1 MADNIC
7 FPAKLL
13 HGHIFDLM
21 GKGIDRIFFPYVVY
35 EKLEKGSQN
44 SFNCPIVAGYSDVI
58 KSAINTSK
66 RSNIPLDSPVINFK
80 DINQLKEIIETQLYK
95 KLYTNDYI
103 SESEY
108 KNLCQEK

>member
-1 MADNIC
+1 MDI
-7 FPAKLL
+7 
-13 HGHIFDLM
+13 IE
-21 GKGIDRIFFPYVVY
+21 IVV
-35 EKLEKGSQN
+35 ESIVDKNKESAV
-44 SFNCPIVAGYSDVI
+44 SFINDKDKFLNLFVEEYDVI
-58 KSAINTSK
+58 IKKKLGNTSMITNPEAFN
-66 RSNIPLDSPVINFK
+66 SVNFK

>member
-1 MADNIC
+1 MDIVE
-7 FPAKLL
+7 
-13 HGHIFDLM
+13 I
-21 GKGIDRIFFPYVVY
+21 VVESIVDEY
-35 EKLEKGSQN
+35 KESAV
-44 SFNCPIVAGYSDVI
+44 SFINDKDKFLNLFVQEYDVI
-58 KSAINTSK
+58 IKNKLGNTSMITNPEAFN
-66 RSNIPLDSPVINFK
+66 SVNFK

>member
-1 MADNIC
+1 M
-7 FPAKLL
+7 
-13 HGHIFDLM
+13 
-21 GKGIDRIFFPYVVY
+21 VVESIVDKY
-35 EKLEKGSQN
+35 KESAV
-44 SFNCPIVAGYSDVI
+44 SFINDKDKFLNLFVQEYDVI
-58 KSAINTSK
+58 IKKKLGNTSMITNPEAFN
-66 RSNIPLDSPVINFK
+66 SVNFK

>member
-1 MADNIC
+1 MDIVE
-7 FPAKLL
+7 
-13 HGHIFDLM
+13 I
-21 GKGIDRIFFPYVVY
+21 VVESIVDKY
-35 EKLEKGSQN
+35 KESAV
-44 SFNCPIVAGYSDVI
+44 SFINDKDKFLNLFVQEYDVI
-58 KSAINTSK
+58 IKNKLGNTSMITNPEAFN
-66 RSNIPLDSPVINFK
+66 SVNFK

>member
-1 MADNIC
+1 MKVDI
-7 FPAKLL
+7 
-13 HGHIFDLM
+13 IE
-21 GKGIDRIFFPYVVY
+21 RVVESIVDEY
-35 EKLEKGSQN
+35 KESAV
-44 SFNCPIVAGYSDVI
+44 SFINDKDKFLNLFVQEYDVI
-58 KSAINTSK
+58 IKNKLGNTSMITNPEAFN
-66 RSNIPLDSPVINFK
+66 SVNFK

>member
-1 MADNIC
+1 MDIVE
-7 FPAKLL
+7 
-13 HGHIFDLM
+13 IVVE
-21 GKGIDRIFFPYVVY
+21 RIVDKYKESAV
-35 EKLEKGSQN
+35 
-44 SFNCPIVAGYSDVI
+44 SFINNKDKFLNLFVQEYDVI
-58 KSAINTSK
+58 IKNKLGNTSMITNPEAFN
-66 RSNIPLDSPVINFK
+66 SVNFK

>member
-1 MADNIC
+1 MNI
-7 FPAKLL
+7 
-13 HGHIFDLM
+13 IE
-21 GKGIDRIFFPYVVY
+21 IVVESIVDEY
-35 EKLEKGSQN
+35 KESAV
-44 SFNCPIVAGYSDVI
+44 SFINDKDKFLNLFVQEYDVI
-58 KSAINTSK
+58 IKNKLGNTSMITNPEAFN
-66 RSNIPLDSPVINFK
+66 SVNFK

>member
-1 MADNIC
+1 MDI
-7 FPAKLL
+7 
-13 HGHIFDLM
+13 IE
-21 GKGIDRIFFPYVVY
+21 RVVESIVDEY
-35 EKLEKGSQN
+35 KESAV
-44 SFNCPIVAGYSDVI
+44 SFINDKDKFLNLFVQEYDVI
-58 KSAINTSK
+58 IKNKLGNASMITNPEAFNSV
-66 RSNIPLDSPVINFK
+66 DFK

>member
-1 MADNIC
+1 MKVDI
-7 FPAKLL
+7 
-13 HGHIFDLM
+13 IE
-21 GKGIDRIFFPYVVY
+21 RVVESIVDEY
-35 EKLEKGSQN
+35 KESGV
-44 SFNCPIVAGYSDVI
+44 SFINDKDKFLNLFVQEYDVI
-58 KSAINTSK
+58 IKNKLGNASMITNPEAFNSV
-66 RSNIPLDSPVINFK
+66 DFK

>member
-1 MADNIC
+1 MDIVE
-7 FPAKLL
+7 
-13 HGHIFDLM
+13 I
-21 GKGIDRIFFPYVVY
+21 VVESIVDKY
-35 EKLEKGSQN
+35 KESAV
-44 SFNCPIVAGYSDVI
+44 SFINNKDKFLNLFVQEYDVI
-58 KSAINTSK
+58 IKNKLGNTSMITNPEAINS
-66 RSNIPLDSPVINFK
+66 VNFK

>member
-1 MADNIC
+1 MDIVEIVVESIVDKYKESAVSFINDKDKFLN
-7 FPAKLL
+7 L
-13 HGHIFDLM
+13 
-21 GKGIDRIFFPYVVY
+21 FFQEY
-35 EKLEKGSQN
+35 
-44 SFNCPIVAGYSDVI
+44 DVI
-58 KSAINTSK
+58 IKNKLGNTSMITNPEAFN
-66 RSNIPLDSPVINFK
+66 SVNFK

>member
-1 MADNIC
+1 MDIVE
-7 FPAKLL
+7 
-13 HGHIFDLM
+13 I
-21 GKGIDRIFFPYVVY
+21 VVESIVDKY
-35 EKLEKGSQN
+35 KESAV
-44 SFNCPIVAGYSDVI
+44 SFINDKDKFLNLFIEEYDVI
-58 KSAINTSK
+58 IKNKLGNTSMITNPEAFN
-66 RSNIPLDSPVINFK
+66 SVNFK

>member
-1 MADNIC
+1 MDI
-7 FPAKLL
+7 
-13 HGHIFDLM
+13 IE
-21 GKGIDRIFFPYVVY
+21 RVVESIVDEY
-35 EKLEKGSQN
+35 KKSAV
-44 SFNCPIVAGYSDVI
+44 SFINDKDKFLNLFVQEYDVI
-58 KSAINTSK
+58 IKNKLGNTSMITNPEAFN
-66 RSNIPLDSPVINFK
+66 SVDFK

>member
-1 MADNIC
+1 MDIVE
-7 FPAKLL
+7 
-13 HGHIFDLM
+13 I
-21 GKGIDRIFFPYVVY
+21 VVESIVDKY
-35 EKLEKGSQN
+35 KDSAV
-44 SFNCPIVAGYSDVI
+44 SFINDKDKFLNLFVQEYDVI
-58 KSAINTSK
+58 IKNKLGNTSMITNPEAFN
-66 RSNIPLDSPVINFK
+66 SVNFK

>member
-1 MADNIC
+1 MDI
-7 FPAKLL
+7 
-13 HGHIFDLM
+13 IE
-21 GKGIDRIFFPYVVY
+21 IVVESIVDEY
-35 EKLEKGSQN
+35 KESAV
-44 SFNCPIVAGYSDVI
+44 SFINDKDKFLNLFVREYDVI
-58 KSAINTSK
+58 IKNKLGNTSMITNPEAFN
-66 RSNIPLDSPVINFK
+66 SVNLK

>member
-1 MADNIC
+1 MDIVE
-7 FPAKLL
+7 
-13 HGHIFDLM
+13 I
-21 GKGIDRIFFPYVVY
+21 VVESIVDKY
-35 EKLEKGSQN
+35 KESAV
-44 SFNCPIVAGYSDVI
+44 SFINDKDKFLNLFVHEYDVI
-58 KSAINTSK
+58 IKNKLGNTSMITNPEAFN
-66 RSNIPLDSPVINFK
+66 SVNFK

>member
-1 MADNIC
+1 MDIVE
-7 FPAKLL
+7 
-13 HGHIFDLM
+13 I
-21 GKGIDRIFFPYVVY
+21 VVESIVDKY
-35 EKLEKGSQN
+35 KESAV
-44 SFNCPIVAGYSDVI
+44 SFINDKDKFLNLFVQEYDVI
-58 KSAINTSK
+58 IKNKLGNTSMITNAEGFN
-66 RSNIPLDSPVINFK
+66 SVNFK

>member
-1 MADNIC
+1 MDIVE
-7 FPAKLL
+7 
-13 HGHIFDLM
+13 I
-21 GKGIDRIFFPYVVY
+21 VVESIVDKY
-35 EKLEKGSQN
+35 KESAV
-44 SFNCPIVAGYSDVI
+44 SFINNKDKFLNLFVQEYDVI
-58 KSAINTSK
+58 IKNKLGNTSMITNPEAFN
-66 RSNIPLDSPVINFK
+66 SVNFK

>member
-1 MADNIC
+1 MDIVE
-7 FPAKLL
+7 
-13 HGHIFDLM
+13 I
-21 GKGIDRIFFPYVVY
+21 VVESIVDKY
-35 EKLEKGSQN
+35 KESAV
-44 SFNCPIVAGYSDVI
+44 SFINDKDKFLNLFVQEYDVI
-58 KSAINTSK
+58 IKNKLGNTSMIINPEAFN
-66 RSNIPLDSPVINFK
+66 SVNFK

>member
-1 MADNIC
+1 MDI
-7 FPAKLL
+7 
-13 HGHIFDLM
+13 IE
-21 GKGIDRIFFPYVVY
+21 IVVESIVDEY
-35 EKLEKGSQN
+35 KESAV
-44 SFNCPIVAGYSDVI
+44 SFINDKDKFLNLFVQEYDVI
-58 KSAINTSK
+58 IKNKLGNTSMITNPEAFN
-66 RSNIPLDSPVINFK
+66 SVNFK

>member
-1 MADNIC
+1 MDIVE
-7 FPAKLL
+7 
-13 HGHIFDLM
+13 I
-21 GKGIDRIFFPYVVY
+21 VVESIVDKY
-35 EKLEKGSQN
+35 KESAV
-44 SFNCPIVAGYSDVI
+44 SFINDKDKFLNLFIQEYDVI
-58 KSAINTSK
+58 IKNKLGNTSMITNPEAFN
-66 RSNIPLDSPVINFK
+66 SVNFK

>member
-1 MADNIC
+1 MDI
-7 FPAKLL
+7 
-13 HGHIFDLM
+13 IE
-21 GKGIDRIFFPYVVY
+21 RVVESIVDEY
-35 EKLEKGSQN
+35 KERAV
-44 SFNCPIVAGYSDVI
+44 SFINNKDKFLNLFVQEYDVI
-58 KSAINTSK
+58 IKNKLGNTSMIT
-66 RSNIPLDSPVINFK
+66 NPEAFNNVNFK

>member
-1 MADNIC
+1 MDI
-7 FPAKLL
+7 
-13 HGHIFDLM
+13 IE
-21 GKGIDRIFFPYVVY
+21 IVVESIVDEY
-35 EKLEKGSQN
+35 KKSAV
-44 SFNCPIVAGYSDVI
+44 SFINDKDKFLNLFVQEYDVI
-58 KSAINTSK
+58 IKNKLGNTSMITNPEAFN
-66 RSNIPLDSPVINFK
+66 SVNFK

>member
-1 MADNIC
+1 MDIVE
-7 FPAKLL
+7 
-13 HGHIFDLM
+13 I
-21 GKGIDRIFFPYVVY
+21 VVESIVDEY
-35 EKLEKGSQN
+35 KESAV
-44 SFNCPIVAGYSDVI
+44 SFINNKDKFLNLFVQEYDVI
-58 KSAINTSK
+58 IKNKLGNTSMITNPEAFN
-66 RSNIPLDSPVINFK
+66 SVNFK

>member
-1 MADNIC
+1 MDIVE
-7 FPAKLL
+7 
-13 HGHIFDLM
+13 I
-21 GKGIDRIFFPYVVY
+21 VVESIVDKY
-35 EKLEKGSQN
+35 KESAV
-44 SFNCPIVAGYSDVI
+44 SFINNKDKFLNLFVQEYDVI
-58 KSAINTSK
+58 IKNKLGNTSMIINPEAFN
-66 RSNIPLDSPVINFK
+66 SVNFK

>member
-1 MADNIC
+1 MDI
-7 FPAKLL
+7 
-13 HGHIFDLM
+13 IE
-21 GKGIDRIFFPYVVY
+21 RVVESIVDEY
-35 EKLEKGSQN
+35 KESAV
-44 SFNCPIVAGYSDVI
+44 SFINNKDKFLNLFVQEYDVI
-58 KSAINTSK
+58 IKNKLGNTSMITNPEAFN
-66 RSNIPLDSPVINFK
+66 SVNFK

>member
-1 MADNIC
+1 MDI
-7 FPAKLL
+7 
-13 HGHIFDLM
+13 IE
-21 GKGIDRIFFPYVVY
+21 IVVESIVDEY
-35 EKLEKGSQN
+35 KESAV
-44 SFNCPIVAGYSDVI
+44 SFINDKDKFLNLFVQEYDVI
-58 KSAINTSK
+58 IKNKLGNTSMITNPEAF
-66 RSNIPLDSPVINFK
+66 NIVNFK

>member
-1 MADNIC
+1 MDI
-7 FPAKLL
+7 
-13 HGHIFDLM
+13 IE
-21 GKGIDRIFFPYVVY
+21 RVVESIVDEY
-35 EKLEKGSQN
+35 KESAV
-44 SFNCPIVAGYSDVI
+44 SFKNDKDKFLNLFVQEYDVI
-58 KSAINTSK
+58 IKNKLGNASMITNPEAFNSV
-66 RSNIPLDSPVINFK
+66 DFK

>member
-1 MADNIC
+1 MDIVE
-7 FPAKLL
+7 
-13 HGHIFDLM
+13 I
-21 GKGIDRIFFPYVVY
+21 VV
-35 EKLEKGSQN
+35 GSIVDKYKESAV
-44 SFNCPIVAGYSDVI
+44 SFINNKDKFLNLFVQEYDVI
-58 KSAINTSK
+58 IKNKLGNTSMITNPEAFN
-66 RSNIPLDSPVINFK
+66 SVNFK

>member
-1 MADNIC
+1 MDI
-7 FPAKLL
+7 
-13 HGHIFDLM
+13 IE
-21 GKGIDRIFFPYVVY
+21 IVV
-35 EKLEKGSQN
+35 ES
-44 SFNCPIVAGYSDVI
+44 IVDEYKKSAVTFINDKDKFLNLFVQEYDVI
-58 KSAINTSK
+58 IKNKLGNTSMITNPEAFN
-66 RSNIPLDSPVINFK
+66 SVNFK

>member
-1 MADNIC
+1 MDIVE
-7 FPAKLL
+7 
-13 HGHIFDLM
+13 I
-21 GKGIDRIFFPYVVY
+21 VVESIVDKY
-35 EKLEKGSQN
+35 KESAV
-44 SFNCPIVAGYSDVI
+44 SFINDKDKFLNLFVEEYDVI
-58 KSAINTSK
+58 IKNKLGNTSMITNPEAFN
-66 RSNIPLDSPVINFK
+66 SVNFK

>member
-1 MADNIC
+1 MDI
-7 FPAKLL
+7 
-13 HGHIFDLM
+13 IE
-21 GKGIDRIFFPYVVY
+21 IVVESIVNEY
-35 EKLEKGSQN
+35 QESAV
-44 SFNCPIVAGYSDVI
+44 SFINDKDKFLNLFVQEYDVI
-58 KSAINTSK
+58 IKNKLGNTSMITNPEAFN
-66 RSNIPLDSPVINFK
+66 SVNFK